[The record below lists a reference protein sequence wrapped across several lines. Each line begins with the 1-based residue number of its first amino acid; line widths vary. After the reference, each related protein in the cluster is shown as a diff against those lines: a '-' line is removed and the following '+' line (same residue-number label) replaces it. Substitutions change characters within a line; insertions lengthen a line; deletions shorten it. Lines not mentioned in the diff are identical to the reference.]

1 MFLNDKM
8 SACVHHQSSSLF
20 LFSVSA
26 FPYVTYLLEPQLE
39 PRQLGLLD
47 DEGLVVQV
55 FDDVVV
61 RRRVDFQDDGFYGG
75 VAFYEDAWKGGVSVG
90 VLGWLGGGGY
100 EGEGGRGRGG
110 EYL

>member
-1 MFLNDKM
+1 MTKCQLVCIINLP
-8 SACVHHQSSSLF
+8 SLF
-20 LFSVSA
+20 LFPFFRFHHVR
-26 FPYVTYLLEPQLE
+26 TYLLEPQLE